1 LALVEERPA
10 ILFAAARLAVTGDFG
25 NGSATDVIVKLVLV
39 LGSAYLLVAV
49 AAFFAQRKLM
59 YFPDQTR
66 VPPESFALA
75 VVEERLLET
84 PDGETLVAWYGPAAP
99 GRPTLL
105 YFHGN
110 AGNLANRSERVRKY
124 LARGIGVFILSYR
137 GYSGSSGSPSE
148 RANVADAKLA
158 YEALIADGVGP
169 EDIIVYGES
178 LGSGV
183 AVQLAAEKPVGGVIL
198 DAPYT
203 SIVDVAA
210 GAYPYFPVR
219 PFLFDRYESLRY
231 LPKIDAPLLVIHGE
245 EDEVIPVAMG
255 RAVYAAANGPKEIV
269 TFPGAGHSDHHLY
282 GSGEEVFR
290 WIDAVGQAQTRG
302 APQKQMRP

>member
-1 LALVEERPA
+1 M
-10 ILFAAARLAVTGDFG
+10 IF
-25 NGSATDVIVKLVLV
+25 KLVLA
-39 LGSAYLLVAV
+39 LASAYAVVAV
-49 AAFFAQRKLM
+49 AAFIAQRKLM
-59 YFPDQTR
+59 YFPDRTR
-66 VPPESFALA
+66 VSPASFALTG
-75 VVEERLLET
+75 VEERLLKT
-84 PDGETLVAWYGPAAP
+84 PDGETLVAWYGRATP

-124 LARGIGVFILSYR
+124 IARGIGVYILSYR
-137 GYSGSSGSPSE
+137 GYSGSTGRPSE

-158 YEALIADGVGP
+158 YEALIADGVAP
-169 EDIIVYGES
+169 DDIILYGES

-210 GAYPYFPVR
+210 DAYPYFPVR

-231 LPKIDAPLLVIHGE
+231 LPKIEAPLLVIHGE
-245 EDEVIPVAMG
+245 EDEVIPISMG
-255 RAVYAAANGPKEIV
+255 RAVYAAANNPKEIV
-269 TFPGAGHSDHHLY
+269 TFPGAGHSDHHFY

-290 WIDAVGQAQTRG
+290 WIDSVSS
-302 APQKQMRP
+302 APLTAGPEKQMRP

>member
-1 LALVEERPA
+1 M
-10 ILFAAARLAVTGDFG
+10 
-25 NGSATDVIVKLVLV
+25 IVKLVLV
-39 LGSAYLLVAV
+39 LGSAYLLIAV
-49 AAFFAQRKLM
+49 AAFVVQRKLM
-59 YFPDQTR
+59 YFPDSTR
-66 VPPESFALA
+66 VPPESFALTG
-75 VVEERLLET
+75 VEERLIET
-84 PDGETLVAWYGPAAP
+84 PDGATLIAWYGPAAP

-137 GYSGSSGSPSE
+137 GYSGSTGRPSE

-158 YEALIADGVGP
+158 YEALLAGGLAP

-183 AVQLAAEKPVGGVIL
+183 AVQLAAEKPVGGIIL

-210 GAYPYFPVR
+210 DAYPYFPVR

-245 EDEVIPVAMG
+245 DDEVIPVAMG
-255 RAVYAAANGPKEIV
+255 RAVYSAANPPKEIV
-269 TFPGAGHSDHHLY
+269 TFPNAGHSDHHLY
-282 GSGEEVFR
+282 GSSEEVFR
-290 WIDAVGQAQTRG
+290 WIDAVSEAQAT
-302 APQKQMRP
+302 ATPEKQMRP

>member
-1 LALVEERPA
+1 MLKL
-10 ILFAAARLAVTGDFG
+10 T
-25 NGSATDVIVKLVLV
+25 LVLV
-39 LGSAYLLVAV
+39 SAYAVIAV
-49 AAFFAQRKLM
+49 AAFIAQRKLM
-59 YFPDQTR
+59 YFPDRTR
-66 VPPESFALA
+66 VSPSSFALA
-75 VVEERLLET
+75 GVEERMLRT
-84 PDGETLVAWYGPAAP
+84 PDGETLIAWFGRAAP

-124 LARGIGVFILSYR
+124 LVRGLGVFILSYR
-137 GYSGSSGSPSE
+137 GYSGSTGRPSE
-148 RANVADAKLA
+148 QANVADAKLA
-158 YEALIADGVGP
+158 YEALIAEGVAP
-169 EDIIVYGES
+169 DDIIVYGES

-183 AVQLAAEKPVGGVIL
+183 AVQLAAEKPVGGLVL

-210 GAYPYFPVR
+210 AAYPFFPVR

-231 LPKIDAPLLVIHGE
+231 LPRIDAPLLVIHGE
-245 EDEVIPVAMG
+245 DDEVIPVAMG
-255 RAVYAAANGPKEIV
+255 RAVYAAADVPKEIV

-290 WIDAVGQAQTRG
+290 WIDAISGAQAR
-302 APQKQMRP
+302 PEKQMRP

>member
-1 LALVEERPA
+1 MVKLALV
-10 ILFAAARLAVTGDFG
+10 LASVYAF
-25 NGSATDVIVKLVLV
+25 
-39 LGSAYLLVAV
+39 VAV
-49 AAFFAQRKLM
+49 AAFIAQRKLM
-59 YFPDQTR
+59 YFPDRTR
-66 VPPESFALA
+66 VSPASFALA
-75 VVEERLLET
+75 GVEERVLKT
-84 PDGETLVAWYGPAAP
+84 PDGAILIAWFGPAPP

-110 AGNLANRSERVRKY
+110 AGNLANRSERVRRY
-124 LARGIGVFILSYR
+124 VARGLGVFMLSYR
-137 GYSGSSGSPSE
+137 GYSGSTGRPSE

-158 YEALIADGVGP
+158 YEALIAEGVAAD
-169 EDIIVYGES
+169 DIILYGES

-183 AVQLAAEKPVGGVIL
+183 AVQLAAEKPVGGIIL

-210 GAYPYFPVR
+210 DAYPFFPVR
-219 PFLFDRYESLRY
+219 PFLFDRYETLRY

-290 WIDAVGQAQTRG
+290 WIDSVSDAAASER
-302 APQKQMRP
+302 PEKQMRP

>member
-1 LALVEERPA
+1 MVKFALFLAAVYGLIA
-10 ILFAAARLAVTGDFG
+10 I
-25 NGSATDVIVKLVLV
+25 
-39 LGSAYLLVAV
+39 
-49 AAFFAQRKLM
+49 AAFVAQRKLM
-59 YFPDQTR
+59 YFPDSTR
-66 VPPESFALA
+66 VAPSNFALTG
-75 VVEERLLET
+75 VEERVLAA
-84 PDGETLVAWYGPAAP
+84 PDGTRLIAWYARARP

-124 LARGIGVFILSYR
+124 TVRGIGVFMLSYR
-137 GYSGSSGSPSE
+137 GYSGSTGRPSE

-158 YEALIADGVGP
+158 YEALRKEGVAP
-169 EDIIVYGES
+169 EDIILYGES

-183 AVQLAAEKPVGGVIL
+183 AVQLAAEKPVGGLIL

-210 GAYPYFPVR
+210 GAYPFLPVR
-219 PFLFDRYESLRY
+219 GFMFDRYETMRY
-231 LPKIDAPLLVIHGE
+231 LADVHAPLLVIHGE
-245 EDEVIPVAMG
+245 DDEIIPVAMG
-255 RAVYAAANGPKEIV
+255 RAVYAAANGPKELV

-290 WIDAVGQAQTRG
+290 WIDNLSS
-302 APQKQMRP
+302 APARSEKQMRP